1 MKKHF
6 EMQGPD
12 IVPDD
17 IEDIVFVRN
26 QNGELVELDVPDDP
40 EEDGEVSC

>member
-1 MKKHF
+1 MKRVF
-6 EMQGPD
+6 EMQGPE

-17 IEDIVFVRN
+17 IEDVVFVRN

-40 EEDGEVSC
+40 EEDGDEQC